1 MNKKGTIILDFLM
14 FVITATVIAVS
25 VITYLNINEI
35 KRGYLR
41 ELNTTVKNIVFI
53 FENCSDTEIEN
64 NSSENSFKELSEKII
79 KSNGDKIY
87 SIGISRIKSE
97 DEIEEI
103 FSTEKS
109 ENEKIEKIKNIKTI
123 LENNKESVRQIEKN
137 GVQIYNFLK
146 INENG
151 EIINIKIS
159 LENAVNEF
167 RRAFILNVAVAVLA
181 IIFMVGF
188 TTYILLNKIYKP
200 IQQLREEI
208 KKIEDGEIAHELNLG
223 VNNEL
228 NDLAHEISKMKDS
241 LWEKSF
247 LDKFSH
253 PVTGLP
259 GLMSEIET
267 VSDMI
272 ERDETFGLLNIT
284 IKNFEKY
291 VLRAGLVKGE
301 DYLRNFYNTIEESA
315 SEKEVKGHKMF
326 QIRENSIALFTTP
339 EKAEELAKSI
349 VEKFDRE
356 FIPLYESVS
365 IGKEIDN
372 QINIKISNINGEE
385 IDYPCTRLIISIIIN
400 KVRGDIISYKD
411 IEGKIL
417 KIETLYSGIDNKSY
431 CIVAGEELSEV
442 KEEEKI
448 EEKED
453 DLLAGLDKIEKK
465 E

>member
-1 MNKKGTIILDFLM
+1 
-14 FVITATVIAVS
+14 
-25 VITYLNINEI
+25 
-35 KRGYLR
+35 
-41 ELNTTVKNIVFI
+41 
-53 FENCSDTEIEN
+53 
-64 NSSENSFKELSEKII
+64 
-79 KSNGDKIY
+79 
-87 SIGISRIKSE
+87 
-97 DEIEEI
+97 
-103 FSTEKS
+103 
-109 ENEKIEKIKNIKTI
+109 
-123 LENNKESVRQIEKN
+123 
-137 GVQIYNFLK
+137 
-146 INENG
+146 
-151 EIINIKIS
+151 
-159 LENAVNEF
+159 
-167 RRAFILNVAVAVLA
+167 
-181 IIFMVGF
+181 MVGF

>member
-41 ELNTTVKNIVFI
+41 ELNTTVSNIVFI
-53 FENCSDTEIEN
+53 FENCSDGMEN
-64 NSSENSFKELSEKII
+64 NNEDSFKELTEKII
-79 KSNGDKIY
+79 KSNEERIY
-87 SIGISRIKSE
+87 SIGISKIKSE
-97 DEIEEI
+97 DEIEEV
-103 FSTEKS
+103 FSTEK
-109 ENEKIEKIKNIKTI
+109 NEHEKVEKIKNIKKI
-123 LENNKESVRQIEKN
+123 LEKN
-137 GVQIYNFLK
+137 GEIARQTEKNGIQIYNFLK
-146 INENG
+146 MSDSG
-151 EIINIKIS
+151 EVINIKIS
-159 LENAVNEF
+159 LQNAVNEF
-167 RRAFILNVAVAVLA
+167 RKAFILNVAVAVLA

-208 KKIEDGEIAHELNLG
+208 KKIEDGEVAYELNLG

-247 LDKFSH
+247 SDKFSH

-301 DYLRNFYNTIEESA
+301 DYLRNFYNTIEESVA
-315 SEKEVKGHKMF
+315 EKGVKGHKMF
-326 QIRENSIALFTTP
+326 QTRENSIALFTTP
-339 EKAEELAKSI
+339 EKAEELAKTI
-349 VEKFDRE
+349 VEKFDNE
-356 FIPLYESVS
+356 FIPLYEVVS
-365 IGKEIDN
+365 IGSENEN
-372 QINIKISNINGEE
+372 QNSIKINNINGEE
-385 IDYPCTRLIISIIIN
+385 IEYPSTRVIITIIIN
-400 KVRGDIISYKD
+400 KVRGDVISYKD
-411 IEGKIL
+411 IEAKIL
-417 KIETLYSGIDNKSY
+417 NIETLYNGIDNKSH
-431 CIVAGEELSEV
+431 CVIAKEEGASEV
-442 KEEEKI
+442 KAEEERK
-448 EEKED
+448 EEDED
-453 DLLAGLDKIEKK
+453 ILAGLDKIEK
-465 E
+465 